1 MKNITPVVIF
11 LVISSVSKDQLWDKL
26 SNKNYV

>member
-26 SNKNYV
+26 SNKN